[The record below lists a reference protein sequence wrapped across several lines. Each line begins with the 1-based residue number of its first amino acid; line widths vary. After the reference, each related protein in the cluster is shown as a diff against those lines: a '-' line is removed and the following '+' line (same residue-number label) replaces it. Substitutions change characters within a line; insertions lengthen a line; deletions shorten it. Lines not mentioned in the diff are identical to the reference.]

1 MLINKE
7 TFEIEEIIE
16 MLESETELKE
26 RIEEGLQL
34 LRSEEQETQ

>member
-7 TFEIEEIIE
+7 TFEIDEILE
-16 MLESETELKE
+16 MLESATELKE

-34 LRSEEQETQ
+34 IKAEEQEA